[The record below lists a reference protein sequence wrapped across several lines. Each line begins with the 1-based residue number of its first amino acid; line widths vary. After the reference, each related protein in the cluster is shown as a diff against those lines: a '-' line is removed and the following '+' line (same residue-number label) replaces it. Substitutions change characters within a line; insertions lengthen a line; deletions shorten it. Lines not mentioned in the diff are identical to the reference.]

1 VVWGVEM
8 VRNQFNIDIEIPKL
22 PKIKLPKIPGIT
34 GVSSREPVPIEIK
47 KKVIDR
53 AKKICEYPRCKE
65 KEFLEFHHKNM
76 KNNDNRA
83 SNIELLCPKHHR
95 KRHSEKIRKTVGYDI
110 VTGQKI
116 THLTKKPKKKTTKRK
131 TFKKPK
137 SKRKTIRKKNSKNI
151 WNTTFDDL

>member
-1 VVWGVEM
+1 M

-22 PKIKLPKIPGIT
+22 PKIKTSKILGIT

-83 SNIELLCPKHHR
+83 SNIELLCPRHHR
-95 KRHSEKIRKTVGYDI
+95 MRHSEKIRKTVGYDI

-116 THLTKKPKKKTTKRK
+116 TRFAKKPKRK
-131 TFKKPK
+131 TFMKSI
-137 SKRKTIRKKNSKNI
+137 SKRKTLRKKNSKNI
-151 WNTTFDDL
+151 WNMTFDDL

>member
-1 VVWGVEM
+1 M

-22 PKIKLPKIPGIT
+22 PKITPKIPGIT

-83 SNIELLCPKHHR
+83 SNIELLCTKHHR
-95 KRHSEKIRKTVGYDI
+95 MRHSEKIQKTFGYDI

-116 THLTKKPKKKTTKRK
+116 TRFEKKPKKKTTKRK
-131 TFKKPK
+131 TFKKSI
-137 SKRKTIRKKNSKNI
+137 SKRKTLRKKNSKSI

>member
-1 VVWGVEM
+1 M
-8 VRNQFNIDIEIPKL
+8 VRNQFSIDIPKFPKIITPEIPR
-22 PKIKLPKIPGIT
+22 
-34 GVSSREPVPIEIK
+34 VSSREPVRIEIK

-83 SNIELLCPKHHR
+83 TNIELLCPKHHR
-95 KRHSEKIRKTVGYDI
+95 KRHSEKIRKTVSYDI

-116 THLTKKPKKKTTKRK
+116 IRLAKKPKKKTTKRK
-131 TFKKPK
+131 RFQNLYKY
-137 SKRKTIRKKNSKNI
+137 
-151 WNTTFDDL
+151 L